1 MRNLL
6 IYVIIFLI
14 TLILAGGFWVYYYYY
29 YVPSLVQDEMQ
40 DFEFHEGFDIA
51 DSTAVEEE
59 ELSEI
64 RRRDQQMLDELVR
77 ANMPEHERHFLEL
90 MEQVRALNMRIVTED
105 RSVAETDHMTNILAE
120 MDSTIIVMIAQND
133 SLKSV
138 IIHQLVEINVLR
150 DRNSGLIED
159 IARLEET
166 ILSLQETIYLLRE
179 EIEILLTPPII
190 EEEEEEEEIEEEIVL
205 DFRQLA
211 RLYNDMDN
219 ARVTQLLQR
228 LEPAQAVA
236 VLRLMNRRK
245 VAQIMGLLPPNV
257 AAEYSHLLLVSN

>member
-6 IYVIIFLI
+6 IYVIIFLA
-14 TLILAGGFWVYYYYY
+14 TLLFAGGFWVYYYYY
-29 YVPSLVQDEMQ
+29 YAPSLVQEEMPF
-40 DFEFHEGFDIA
+40 FESYEGFDVA
-51 DSTAVEEE
+51 DSTGVEEE

-64 RRRDQQMLDELVR
+64 KRRDQQALDELVR

-90 MEQVRALNMRIVTED
+90 MEQVRALNMRIATED
-105 RSVAETDHMTNILAE
+105 RNVAETDRMTNVLAE

-138 IIHQLVEINVLR
+138 IIHHLVEINVLR
-150 DRNSGLIED
+150 DRNSSLNED
-159 IARLEET
+159 IARLDET
-166 ILSLQETIYLLRE
+166 ILSLQETIYELRD
-179 EIEILLTPPII
+179 EIEILLTPPVI
-190 EEEEEEEEIEEEIVL
+190 EEEEEIEEEIVL

-219 ARVTQLLQR
+219 ARVTLLLQR
-228 LEPAQAVA
+228 LEPEQAVA

-245 VAQIMGLLPPNV
+245 VAQIMGLLPQNV
-257 AAEYSHLLLVSN
+257 AAEYSQLLLVSN

>member
-14 TLILAGGFWVYYYYY
+14 TLLFAGGFWVYYYYY
-29 YVPSLVQDEMQ
+29 YAPSLEQNEAQ
-40 DFEFHEGFDIA
+40 SFEHYEGFDIA
-51 DSTAVEEE
+51 DSTVVETE

-64 RRRDQQMLDELVR
+64 KRRDQQMLDELVR

-90 MEQVRALNMRIVTED
+90 MEQVRALNMRMVTED
-105 RSVAETDHMTNILAE
+105 RSTTETDHMANVLAE

-159 IARLEET
+159 ITRLEET
-166 ILSLQETIYLLRE
+166 ILSLQETIYQLKE
-179 EIEILLTPPII
+179 EIEILLTPPMI
-190 EEEEEEEEIEEEIVL
+190 EEEEEEEIVEEIIL

-228 LEPAQAVA
+228 LEPEQAVA

-257 AAEYSHLLLVSN
+257 AAEYSQLLLVSN